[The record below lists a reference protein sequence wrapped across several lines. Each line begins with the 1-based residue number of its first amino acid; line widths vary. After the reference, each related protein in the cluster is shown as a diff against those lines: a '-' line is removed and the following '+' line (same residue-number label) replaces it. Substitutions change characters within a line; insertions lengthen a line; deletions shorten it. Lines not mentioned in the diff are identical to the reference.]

1 MKIVYEKYSHALNDR
16 KERIMLPEIQRKTY
30 EVFYDSVHDNA
41 ILEPKTTLLLHLA
54 AAMALGCSPCMEYYL
69 GQAEKRGITT
79 EEVGVVQAVVMAVSA
94 GRVNAQL
101 REVERRLK
109 GERKSSD

>member
-1 MKIVYEKYSHALNDR
+1 
-16 KERIMLPEIQRKTY
+16 MLPEKQQKTFG
-30 EVFYDSVHDNA
+30 EFYDTVRHNG

-69 GQAEKRGITT
+69 GQTEKEGVTAEEIGA
-79 EEVGVVQAVVMAVSA
+79 VQAVVMAVSA

>member
-1 MKIVYEKYSHALNDR
+1 
-16 KERIMLPEIQRKTY
+16 MLPEKQQKSFG
-30 EVFYDSVHDNA
+30 EFYDTVRHNE

-69 GQAEKRGITT
+69 GQVEKEGITT
-79 EEVGVVQAVVMAVSA
+79 EEIGAVQSVVMAVSA

-101 REVERRLK
+101 REVELRMRS
-109 GERKSSD
+109 ERKSPVQE